1 MQSPWENNLN
11 EEQLRSAR
19 KRTAFMG
26 IQWSELVHD
35 PNEHQMGAII
45 DLTKNNDI
53 VVCYSLLDPF
63 SIEFCKLL
71 CACYAA
77 TVEDKWASFI
87 DVDNF
92 YKELPD
98 LNDDK
103 YIRRKY
109 IRSDVMV
116 IRNAISLLA
125 LGNSENLVNRYMLNI
140 LSAATTHKRKL
151 VILAHGIKPKSQAF
165 PKIVIEGFMKFSG
178 LTPKIGSYI
187 MRGEDEE

>member
-1 MQSPWENNLN
+1 MQSPWKNNLT
-11 EEQLRSAR
+11 EEQLKSAK

-26 IQWSELVHD
+26 IQWSELIQD
-35 PNEHQMGAII
+35 PNEHQMEAII
-45 DLTKNNDI
+45 DLIKENDI
-53 VVCYSLLDPF
+53 VICYSLLDPF
-63 SIEFCKLL
+63 SVEFCKLL
-71 CACYAA
+71 CACYVA
-77 TVEDKWASFI
+77 TIEDKWASFI

-92 YKELPD
+92 YKDLPD
-98 LNDDK
+98 LNEDK

-116 IRNAISLLA
+116 IRNTISLLA
-125 LGNSENLVNRYMLNI
+125 MGNSENLVNRYMLNI

-165 PKIVIEGFMKFSG
+165 TKIIIEGFGKFSG
-178 LTPKIGSYI
+178 LMPKIGSYV

>member
-35 PNEHQMGAII
+35 PNEHQIGAII
-45 DLTKNNDI
+45 DLIKDNDI
-53 VVCYSLLDPF
+53 VICYSLLNPF

-77 TVEDKWASFI
+77 TVEDKWASYI

-98 LNDDK
+98 LNEDK

-165 PKIVIEGFMKFSG
+165 TKIVIEGFGKFSG